1 MAPDM
6 ELGVCTQTGKQRD
19 LGVAH
24 LWEGLIAAYLSL
36 GGGEGLPLHGRVG
49 AAGLAAQQRLA
60 VHLGLQAG
68 DVAAAEV
75 LAQVA
80 HLLQL
85 QQVDPEHL
93 DGLHHLHIGKQTARV
108 VSMDP
113 AAVLILQ
120 PRPFWTLIQNTT
132 EKLSSNIPG
141 IQT

>member
-6 ELGVCTQTGKQRD
+6 ELGVCTQTGTHD

-24 LWEGLIAAYLSL
+24 VYLQEEGARAHLSL
-36 GGGEGLPLHGRVG
+36 GGGEGLRLTLHGRVG

-60 VHLGLQAG
+60 VHLGLEAG

-93 DGLHHLHIGKQTARV
+93 DGFHHLHRAERERRV
-108 VSMDP
+108 ISMDP
-113 AAVLILQ
+113 LITWLDLNT
-120 PRPFWTLIQNTT
+120 PFMQ
-132 EKLSSNIPG
+132 E
-141 IQT
+141 